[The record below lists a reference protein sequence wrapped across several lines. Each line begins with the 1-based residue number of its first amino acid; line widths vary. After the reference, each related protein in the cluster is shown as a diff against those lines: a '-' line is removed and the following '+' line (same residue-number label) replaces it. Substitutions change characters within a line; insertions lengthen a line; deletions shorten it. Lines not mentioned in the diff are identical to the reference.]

1 MVYEIPHAAWYR
13 RETRGCDFAFVEE
26 VEAFD
31 LGEDVGGAEVS
42 VVDADGVEEFHG
54 ADDAA
59 AEATATKVTKAAAE
73 YFILTVVL
81 GLVFGWG
88 LKNEGDSRDSIVM
101 QSERDGERKKKTR
114 KRPDG

>member
-1 MVYEIPHAAWYR
+1 MH
-13 RETRGCDFAFVEE
+13 
-26 VEAFD
+26 
-31 LGEDVGGAEVS
+31 S
-42 VVDADGVEEFHG
+42 VMAQVDALAVRVVTSAQMHSKSLDSHLVFLATASSMQGTAHLGMVEKS
-54 ADDAA
+54 AA